1 MLKNRRRFC
10 QYLAMSGA
18 AALVT
23 GNRVLAEGPGGA
35 PASPVNVPWWKSGI
49 MYTVYP
55 RSFQDSNG
63 DGMGDLPGLTSRL
76 GYLQD
81 LGVTGIWIT
90 ACFASPNVDNGY
102 DVSDYRAIHPAF
114 GTMRDFDTLV
124 AEGNKRGIHII
135 LDMVFNHSSDE
146 HPWFKES
153 RKSRDNPYRDF
164 YFWRDPVDGKPPT
177 NWPSVYG
184 GSGWEY
190 DGVTGQYYLHHYA
203 VKQPDLNWENAKVR
217 EELYAVLNFWADRG
231 ASGFRFDCAGE
242 ISKPLPLRDLP
253 NGPEDDL
260 LYRTSGARLHE
271 YFKEMR
277 AATQKHPDLYFV
289 GEGWGMSRQRI
300 VESTDPKNKEL
311 DSAFR
316 MDFALDNIGGDW
328 QDLPWSLTKLKEFN
342 AENSFPDAPDV
353 WPVVFIEDHD
363 FARSVSRYGSR
374 RPEFVVRSAKLL
386 TMMVLSLRG
395 TPFVY
400 QGEELG
406 MSDFPFKDITQY
418 DDISVHND
426 WRDLVEMGKV
436 TPAEYLA
443 NIAHV
448 SRDNSRTP
456 MHWDDSSHAGFTS
469 AKTPWLAVNPNYRSI
484 NARSEA
490 ADPASMLSFFKN
502 MARIRQGSKA
512 LMLGTYKDVSEKDSR
527 VYAYVRSKDHEHRAV
542 ILNFS
547 DNSAVYQPPQGVV
560 LRIKLLTNVDGKP
573 SRVGKGIQLAP
584 WEAVLLDAGVQHS

>member
-1 MLKNRRRFC
+1 
-10 QYLAMSGA
+10 
-18 AALVT
+18 
-23 GNRVLAEGPGGA
+23 
-35 PASPVNVPWWKSGI
+35 
-49 MYTVYP
+49 
-55 RSFQDSNG
+55 
-63 DGMGDLPGLTSRL
+63 
-76 GYLQD
+76 
-81 LGVTGIWIT
+81 
-90 ACFASPNVDNGY
+90 
-102 DVSDYRAIHPAF
+102 
-114 GTMRDFDTLV
+114 
-124 AEGNKRGIHII
+124 
-135 LDMVFNHSSDE
+135 MVFNHSSDE

-203 VKQPDLNWENAKVR
+203 VKQPDLNWESAKVR

-242 ISKPLPLRDLP
+242 ISKPLPFRDLP
-253 NGPEDDL
+253 NGSDDDL
-260 LYRTSGARLHE
+260 LFRTSGARLHE

-277 AATQKHPDLYFV
+277 AATQKYPDLYFV

-300 VESTDPKNKEL
+300 LESTDPENKEL

-328 QDLPWSLTKLKEFN
+328 QDLPWSLSKLKEFN
-342 AENSFPDAPDV
+342 AENSFPDAPEV

-363 FARSVSRYGSR
+363 FARSVSRYGSH
-374 RPEFVVRSAKLL
+374 RPEFIVRSAKLL
-386 TMMVLSLRG
+386 AMMVLSLRG
-395 TPFVY
+395 TPFIY

-436 TPAEYLA
+436 PPAEYLA

-456 MHWDDSSHAGFTS
+456 MHWDDSSNAGFTS
-469 AKTPWLAVNPNYRSI
+469 ATPWLAVNPNYPSI
-484 NARSEA
+484 NVRSEA
-490 ADPASMLSFFKN
+490 ADPASMLTFFKK
-502 MARIRQGSKA
+502 MARIRQASKA
-512 LMLGTYKDVSEKDSR
+512 LMLGTYTDISAKDSR
-527 VYAYVRSKDHEHRAV
+527 VYAYLRSNDREHRAV

-547 DNSAVYQPPQGVV
+547 DDAAVYEPPQGVV
-560 LRIKLLTNVDGKP
+560 LRTRLLSNVDGTLGK
-573 SRVGKGIQLAP
+573 VGKSIQLPP
-584 WEAVLLDAGVQHS
+584 WAAVLMDSAV